1 MKGTI
6 KFIDLFAGIGGIR
19 CGLEL
24 AAHEAGYKT
33 ECVFTS
39 EIKKHAI
46 KVLKQNHPNELING
60 DITQVNEKEIPDFD
74 ICCAGFHAN
83 LFPAAEKIGLYR
95 NTWYFVFDVERILKK
110 KEPAGFILEN
120 VEGLVS
126 FILTNLATK
135 DENH

>member
-60 DITQVNEKEIPDFD
+60 DITQVNEKEIPDFEHWRR
-74 ICCAGFHAN
+74 GRRTGKN
-83 LFPAAEKIGLYR
+83 LQLHHGTVVSYR
-95 NTWYFVFDVERILKK
+95 GREQRH
-110 KEPAGFILEN
+110 P
-120 VEGLVS
+120 
-126 FILTNLATK
+126 NLSDAK
-135 DENH
+135 HV

>member
-46 KVLKQNHPNELING
+46 KVLKQNHPNELKNG
-60 DITQVNEKEIPDFD
+60 DITQVNPNFRKRMKSEHYLCIFQ
-74 ICCAGFHAN
+74 
-83 LFPAAEKIGLYR
+83 
-95 NTWYFVFDVERILKK
+95 
-110 KEPAGFILEN
+110 
-120 VEGLVS
+120 
-126 FILTNLATK
+126 
-135 DENH
+135 

>member
-60 DITQVNEKEIPDFD
+60 DITQVNEKKFQ
-74 ICCAGFHAN
+74 
-83 LFPAAEKIGLYR
+83 
-95 NTWYFVFDVERILKK
+95 
-110 KEPAGFILEN
+110 
-120 VEGLVS
+120 
-126 FILTNLATK
+126 ILTFVVQVSMPIFSGGGK
-135 DENH
+135 DWALQKHVVLCFLMLKEF

>member
-74 ICCAGFHAN
+74 ICCAGFPCQSFSGGGKRLGFTETRGT
-83 LFPAAEKIGLYR
+83 LF
-95 NTWYFVFDVERILKK
+95 FDVERILKK

-120 VEGLVS
+120 G
-126 FILTNLATK
+126 
-135 DENH
+135 

>member
-74 ICCAGFHAN
+74 ICCAGFPCQS
-83 LFPAAEKIGLYR
+83 FFRRRKKIGLYR
-95 NTWYFVFDVERILKK
+95 NTWYFVF
-110 KEPAGFILEN
+110 
-120 VEGLVS
+120 
-126 FILTNLATK
+126 
-135 DENH
+135 

>member
-46 KVLKQNHPNELING
+46 KVLKQNHPNELKNG

-74 ICCAGFHAN
+74 IMLCRFSMPI
-83 LFPAAEKIGLYR
+83 FFRRRKKIGLYR
-95 NTWYFVFDVERILKK
+95 NTWYFVF
-110 KEPAGFILEN
+110 
-120 VEGLVS
+120 
-126 FILTNLATK
+126 
-135 DENH
+135 

>member
-46 KVLKQNHPNELING
+46 KVLKQNHPNELKNG

-83 LFPAAEKIGLYR
+83 LFRRRKRLGFTETRGTL
-95 NTWYFVFDVERILKK
+95 FLMLK
-110 KEPAGFILEN
+110 EF
-120 VEGLVS
+120 
-126 FILTNLATK
+126 
-135 DENH
+135 